1 MRRFESL
8 DVVHIAAQSMR
19 ETKQD
24 FLEWQKEQMFAGKK
38 RTGGDIRPFYKPAT
52 VRIKRKKGQPYD
64 RVTLEDTGFFQS
76 SIFFVVKE
84 PVISITSSDVK
95 SKHLE
100 EEYGPNIFGL
110 GGVFKVGYIQ
120 DLRPVLMSKVRQKLK
135 V

>member
-64 RVTLEDTGFFQS
+64 RVTLKDTGFFQS

-100 EEYGPNIFGL
+100 EKYGPNIFGL